1 MKRFGI
7 ITAVL
12 LFCGLTAPAQDD
24 AAEMKRFI
32 ETLRIMQEF
41 SADPVNA
48 DQAFYQGAIPGLV
61 KHLDPHSV
69 FFDKDQYGQLRQME
83 TSTRKGFG
91 TVVSILPGRVLVL
104 QTLPNTPSA
113 KAGMMAGDEIL
124 AVNNYRLDRL
134 DPEQIVE
141 LLNESKQ
148 KPAKLI
154 VLHPGNMRPAELTLI
169 PEDMQSSS
177 VERAFLLQPGIGY
190 IRVGSFEEKTAQQI
204 RVAIE
209 KLGGRDLKGL
219 VIDLRNNPGGVM
231 NAAME
236 TASFFLKPGQ
246 MVLSV
251 KGRNVPE
258 KIERVATD
266 NRPFTFPLA
275 VLVNAKSASASEI
288 VSGALQDHD
297 RAVIIGEPTFGKG
310 LVQAVF
316 PLSEGTGLALTTAL
330 YYIPSGRSIQKPF
343 RSADFAL
350 GETAAHPNE
359 RSDFKT
365 DGGRAVPGGGGIIP
379 DIEAFPR
386 EMTQFR
392 NVLEATAAFTT
403 FAAEY
408 LKGKEVKAGWELPVG
423 LLDQFQT
430 WLNERRI
437 QPSMREWLGNRE
449 YLAARLK
456 TEMYNLALGV
466 EKGDEI
472 EATLDPPIQKALEV
486 VLKGGS
492 FTK

>member
-1 MKRFGI
+1 MNRVLGI
-7 ITAVL
+7 VATAL
-12 LFCGLTAPAQDD
+12 LLAFTASAADE

-32 ETLRIMQEF
+32 EVMRILQEY
-41 SADPVNA
+41 SAEPINP

-69 FFDKDQYGQLRQME
+69 FFDKDQYSQLRQME

-91 TVVSILPGRVLVL
+91 TIVSILPGRVLVL
-104 QTLPNTPSA
+104 QTLAGTPSA

-124 AVNNYRLDRL
+124 AVNNYRIDRL
-134 DPEQIVE
+134 ELEQIVE

-148 KPAKLI
+148 KPAKLV
-154 VLHPGNMRPAELTLI
+154 VLHPGNMRPAELTLT

-190 IRVGSFEEKTAQQI
+190 IRVGSFEEKTAQQV

-209 KLGGRDLKGL
+209 KLGGRALKGL

-231 NAAME
+231 TAAME
-236 TASFFLKPGQ
+236 TASFFLNPGQ

-258 KIERVATD
+258 KIERVAAD

-297 RAVIIGEPTFGKG
+297 RAVIVGEPSFGKG
-310 LVQAVF
+310 LVQGVF

-330 YYIPSGRSIQKPF
+330 YYIPSGRSIQKAF
-343 RSADFAL
+343 RSSDFVL

-359 RSDFKT
+359 RSDFRT
-365 DGGRAVPGGGGIIP
+365 DKGRSVPGGGGIIP
-379 DIEAFPR
+379 DIAATPR
-386 EMTQFR
+386 GMTQLR
-392 NVLEATAAFTT
+392 SVLEATASFTAFAT
-403 FAAEY
+403 EY
-408 LKGKEVKAGWELPVG
+408 VRDNRIKDGWELPPA
-423 LLDQFQT
+423 LIDKFQA
-430 WLNERRI
+430 WLSARQI
-437 QPSMREWLGNRE
+437 QPSVREWLSNKD
-449 YLAARLK
+449 YVAARLK
-456 TEMYNLALGV
+456 TEIYNLTLGV

-472 EATLDPPIQKALEV
+472 DATIDPPIQAALAA
-486 VLKGGS
+486 VLKGNQ
-492 FTK
+492 